1 MSWSKIKKAI
11 NSTLGTSDFK
21 PLDKIISEAFE
32 FIKTKLSKLT
42 NSLTS
47 GENEFKVKRSKEC
60 DFADKA
66 SQTAIPNISVSFI
79 ADADGTDITIPI
91 SIPCEKAG
99 IYAITWAH
107 FDGPNNRGQKV
118 LEFYE
123 TVFYYVSDAIIK
135 RRVPEEGG
143 QYTYYVGAVVPI
155 QPLWKLTDRSGSSD
169 YALATRVL
177 YDSEN
182 RNLIIANSDI
192 SIRNSIQFLV
202 DIAFIEVN
210 SENIIM

>member
-1 MSWSKIKKAI
+1 MSWSKIKKSI

-60 DFADKA
+60 DLADKA

-79 ADADGTDITIPI
+79 ADKADI

-107 FDGPNNRGQKV
+107 FGDANNSDQKA
-118 LEFYE
+118 LKFYE

-135 RRVPEEGG
+135 RRTPEESGG
-143 QYTYYVGAVVPI
+143 YTYHIGNFAPI
-155 QPLWKLTDRSGSSD
+155 QPLWRLSDRSGDSS
-169 YALATRVL
+169 YTLATSVT
-177 YDSEN
+177 YNYVN
-182 RNLIIANSDI
+182 RNLIIENSDI
-192 SIRNSIQFLV
+192 SSRYGVQLLV

>member
-1 MSWSKIKKAI
+1 MSWSKIKKSI

-21 PLDKIISEAFE
+21 PLDKIILEAFE

-60 DFADKA
+60 DLADKA

-79 ADADGTDITIPI
+79 TDGTDI

-107 FDGPNNRGQKV
+107 FDSANSKDQKV
-118 LEFYE
+118 LGFYE

-135 RRVPEEGG
+135 RRIPEESGG
-143 QYTYYVGAVVPI
+143 YTYHIGTTVPI
-155 QPLWKLTDRSGSSD
+155 QPLWKLSDRSGDSS
-169 YALATRVL
+169 YSLATSVT
-177 YDSEN
+177 YDSVN
-182 RNLIIANSDI
+182 RNLIIASGGI
-192 SIRNSIQFLV
+192 SNRYGVQLLV